1 MFKHQTGKCMGNLI
15 TIFKH
20 TFKPS
25 EFLFDLKTSFK
36 QYKEFNKILVHCMWL
51 LVIFLNLIV
60 SFYSIL
66 QKNVSY
72 VSNVIVAGQNNN
84 CFNKCFCLF
93 HNY

>member
-1 MFKHQTGKCMGNLI
+1 MANLI

-51 LVIFLNLIV
+51 LVIFRNLIV
-60 SFYSIL
+60 FFISFD
-66 QKNVSY
+66 K
-72 VSNVIVAGQNNN
+72 
-84 CFNKCFCLF
+84 KM
-93 HNY
+93 